1 MNNHDNINFSVSMN
15 HHTISKQGSLK
26 YLAVILDDKLNWK
39 PQEMENNAKR
49 QFGQPNVAKE
59 KLIAI

>member
-1 MNNHDNINFSVSMN
+1 MN